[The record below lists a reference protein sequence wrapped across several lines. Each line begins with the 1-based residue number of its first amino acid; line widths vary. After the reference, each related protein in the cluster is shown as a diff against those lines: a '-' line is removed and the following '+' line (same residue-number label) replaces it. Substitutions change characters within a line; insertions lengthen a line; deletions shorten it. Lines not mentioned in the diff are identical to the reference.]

1 MFPDRMNR
9 RLMVTSLLALVL
21 ARPLFAQHSD
31 EGETTHESGQGR
43 RGGGQGGRP
52 DDPHSGED
60 DHGDDHAGDDSEEHV
75 DDHEDDHGEDHA
87 SGGKGK
93 GPRYRGGRE
102 TVSVGVTHGS
112 SLEDRVLKS
121 PSF

>member
-1 MFPDRMNR
+1 MFPDGVNR
-9 RLMVTSLLALVL
+9 RLMLTSLLALVL
-21 ARPLFAQHSD
+21 ARPLVAQHSD
-31 EGETTHESGQGR
+31 EGETAHESGQGR

-60 DHGDDHAGDDSEEHV
+60 DHGDDHAGDDGEEHV
-75 DDHEDDHGEDHA
+75 DDHGDDHA

-93 GPRYRGGRE
+93 GPRYRGGRQ
-102 TVSVGVTHGS
+102 TASISVTHGS
-112 SLEDRVLKS
+112 SLEERVLKS

>member
-1 MFPDRMNR
+1 MFPDSMNR
-9 RLMVTSLLALVL
+9 RLMLTSLLALVL

-52 DDPHSGED
+52 DDAHSGED
-60 DHGDDHAGDDSEEHV
+60 DHGDDHAGDDGEEN
-75 DDHEDDHGEDHA
+75 EDDHGEDHA
-87 SGGKGK
+87 SGGRGK

-102 TVSVGVTHGS
+102 TASVGVSQSS